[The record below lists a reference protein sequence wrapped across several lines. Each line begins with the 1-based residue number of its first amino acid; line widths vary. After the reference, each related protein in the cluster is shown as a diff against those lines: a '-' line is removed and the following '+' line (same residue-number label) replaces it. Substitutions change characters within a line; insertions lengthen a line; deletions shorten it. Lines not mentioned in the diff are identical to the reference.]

1 MWQKKSTSAASS
13 LRTVEAKD
21 RLILFTQ
28 EFRLDNRGKSVSA
41 EGQRRPQ
48 PYYATAARIGAK
60 IREAREAQGL
70 TLKQCAAMIGMSFQH
85 LSQIEHGRI
94 NTPVDTLQKIA
105 DRMGIPWDTLVIGS
119 ASPHICATLRDTEH
133 KVNEVLQLVQS
144 LAQMLCPVS

>member
-1 MWQKKSTSAASS
+1 

-21 RLILFTQ
+21 RFILFTQ
-28 EFRLDNRGKSVSA
+28 EFCLGHRGKPVSA
-41 EGQRRPQ
+41 EGQRRRQ

-70 TLKQCAAMIGMSFQH
+70 TLKQSAARIGMSFQH

-133 KVNEVLQLVQS
+133 KVRDVLQLIQALV
-144 LAQMLCPVS
+144 QMLCPLS